1 MKKVYISF
9 ASDIIHSGHINIL
22 NRAAELGEVTAGV
35 MTNEAVSA
43 FDRYP
48 ITSLEER
55 MKVLK
60 NLKSVARVV
69 VQDTVNGA
77 ETLRELRPDIVVHG
91 DNWQRGPLAEVRQRI
106 LGLLSEWGG
115 ELVEFPYT
123 YDESLT
129 GLELCGPVLK
139 ERNGR
144 K

>member
-69 VQDTVNGA
+69 VQDTVDGA
-77 ETLRELRPDIVVHG
+77 ETLRASGRTSWSMG
-91 DNWQRGPLAEVRQRI
+91 TTGSGGPWRRS
-106 LGLLSEWGG
+106 G
-115 ELVEFPYT
+115 
-123 YDESLT
+123 
-129 GLELCGPVLK
+129 K
-139 ERNGR
+139 EPWAFSPNGAGSWWSSPTPTTR
-144 K
+144 A